1 MAAMPQR
8 HPVHYQFLAVGVGAA
23 LGSLLRWGLALA
35 FNQPGA
41 PLPLGTLAANGL
53 GGFLVGVAIA
63 LFEHHDDLPPAL
75 RLFSITGFLGGLTTF
90 STFSGESVQ
99 ALMGANPGAGLL
111 EILVHLAGSLLFTA
125 AGIALVNRWLR
136 PSRASAR

>member
-1 MAAMPQR
+1 MAAMPQG
-8 HPVHYQFLAVGVGAA
+8 HPVHHQFLAVGAGAA
-23 LGSLLRWGLALA
+23 LGSVLRWALALA

-41 PLPLGTLAANGL
+41 SLPLGTLAANCL

-63 LFEHHDDLPPAL
+63 LFEHHDDLPPVV

-99 ALMGANPGAGLL
+99 SLMGASPVDGLL
-111 EILVHLAGSLLFTA
+111 EIMLHLGGSLLLTI
-125 AGIALVNRWLR
+125 AGIALVNRWLNAA
-136 PSRASAR
+136 RASR